1 MKVLVGAW
9 RWLLALWLCE
19 LALAA
24 TTRATVSA
32 QVSAALGEFAAPDD
46 HLMYAVSELVGTH
59 PQTIV
64 GIVLAL
70 AGSGLL
76 AMLVWS
82 VLAPAVLL
90 RLAHGSMPMTQLGGL
105 WLGSLGGSIATS
117 LWHLLLRAGIAFA
130 LGGMLASLPAGLA
143 LAIVVAAILLS
154 TAALDI
160 SRTQVVLHGAAG
172 GSIRTA
178 LWGFVH
184 ATKRPRLFGVLALLQ
199 ALQWACAIA
208 GLAIAVRSGGEAIGW
223 ARVAAL
229 VGTALGLLRLHHVAS
244 AGSMPTPG
252 KRDDPE

>member
-1 MKVLVGAW
+1 MKVVLGAW
-9 RWLLALWLCE
+9 RWLLALWLAE

-24 TTRATVSA
+24 TTRATVSG

-59 PQTIV
+59 PQTLVAIA
-64 GIVLAL
+64 LAL

-82 VLAPAVLL
+82 VLAPAVIL
-90 RLAHGSMPMTQLGGL
+90 RLGRGPIPAPQLGAL
-105 WLGSLGGSIATS
+105 WLGSLGGSVATS

-130 LGGMLASLPAGLA
+130 AGGMIASLPSGLA
-143 LAIVVAAILLS
+143 FAIVVAAILLS

-160 SRTQVVLHGAAG
+160 SRTQVVLHGASGA
-172 GSIRTA
+172 SIRTA

-184 ATKRPRLFGVLALLQ
+184 AIKRPRLFGVLALLQ
-199 ALQWACAIA
+199 ALQWACAVA

-252 KRDDPE
+252 KSGDS

>member
-1 MKVLVGAW
+1 MKVVLGAW
-9 RWLLALWLCE
+9 RWVLALWLCE

-24 TTRATVSA
+24 ATSA
-32 QVSAALGEFAAPDD
+32 SVRGQVAAAMGEFAAPDD

-76 AMLVWS
+76 AMIVWS
-82 VLAPAVLL
+82 VLAPAVIL
-90 RLAHGSMPMTQLGGL
+90 RLGRGPIPATQLGGL
-105 WLGSLGGSIATS
+105 WLGSLGGSIVTS

-130 LGGMLASLPAGLA
+130 LGGTIASLPSAVA
-143 LAIVVAAILLS
+143 LAIAVVAIFGS

-160 SRTQVVLHGAAG
+160 SRTQVVLHGASG

-184 ATKRPRLFGVLALLQ
+184 AFKRPRLFGVLALLQ
-199 ALQWACAIA
+199 ALQWCCAFA
-208 GLAIAVRSGGEAIGW
+208 GLAIAVRSGGQAIGW

-229 VGTALGLLRLHHVAS
+229 VATALGLLRLHHVAS
-244 AGSMPTPG
+244 AGSMPTPPKSG
-252 KRDDPE
+252 DSE